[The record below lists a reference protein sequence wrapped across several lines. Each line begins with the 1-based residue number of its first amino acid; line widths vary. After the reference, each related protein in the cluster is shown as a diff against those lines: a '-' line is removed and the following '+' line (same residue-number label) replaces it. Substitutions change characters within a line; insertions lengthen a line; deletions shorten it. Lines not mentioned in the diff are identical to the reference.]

1 MLSLARRVV
10 DFLVDAAA
18 AVAALALVVLMGV
31 VVVDV
36 IGRFFGSPLRGA
48 QDIVKM
54 SFIFIV
60 FGGMAFCD
68 RIGGHIAVDLFEAV
82 FPRTLNAWF
91 SVLGALVGAVIFAL
105 IAWQVWEAS
114 KISIM
119 LNSATNILKLPR
131 VPFQYCI
138 IAFAV
143 LTSVSMALRA
153 LLMRIE
159 DVTQSASEEEVP

>member
-18 AVAALALVVLMGV
+18 AIAAIALVAMMCV

-54 SFIFIV
+54 SFVFVV

-68 RIGGHIAVDLFEAV
+68 RIGGHVAVDLFESRFPKRLNFWFTV
-82 FPRTLNAWF
+82 F
-91 SVLGALVGAVIFAL
+91 GALVGAVIFAL
-105 IAWQVWEAS
+105 IAWQVWEAT
-114 KISIM
+114 KISIL
-119 LNSATNILKLPR
+119 LNSATNILNLPR
-131 VPFQYCI
+131 APFQYCI
-138 IAFAV
+138 VAFAV
-143 LTSVSMALRA
+143 LTSVSMILRA
-153 LLMRIE
+153 TLLRYE
-159 DVTQSASEEEVP
+159 DTPHNTLEEEVL